1 MSRVRNILLWY
12 TTFDIFASRS
22 FTFNV
27 ALWIYRRHTYY
38 PAVTVIISFS
48 RLIGIPGSDW
58 YEEDWHKRD
67 ASLQAVSFS
76 SIFGTWE
83 AESRIIQFY
92 FNPILFNSNITHR
105 LRWFL
110 QWFVTHNSVRDIE
123 HIVKRKKLKIVYWQE
138 KEKEKENEEWILL
151 KLCG

>member
-1 MSRVRNILLWY
+1 MSRVRNIFLWY

-27 ALWIYRRHTYY
+27 TLWIYRRHTYY

-48 RLIGIPGSDW
+48 RLIGIPSNDW
-58 YEEDWHKRD
+58 HEEDWHKRD

-76 SIFGTWE
+76 SIFGMWE

-92 FNPILFNSNITHR
+92 FNPILFNSNITYR
-105 LRWFL
+105 LTWFL
-110 QWFVTHNSVRDIE
+110 QWFYLILSDVLNRDCRSAF
-123 HIVKRKKLKIVYWQE
+123 VKCSLCNVYICEINLQPALR
-138 KEKEKENEEWILL
+138 IRFYS
-151 KLCG
+151 